1 MDRFLGFD
9 VAGVTAGKRAMER
22 KKYPIRAEDYQ
33 LFEVVGQGVSASVY
47 RALCAPLD
55 EVVAIKI
62 VDFERNNSD
71 LSNIYREAQTMIL
84 IDHPNVLK
92 AHCSFVNDHTLWVVM
107 PYMEGGSCLHI
118 MKSVFPNGFEEPMI
132 ATVLREVLKG
142 LEYLHNHG
150 HIHRDVKSEY
160 KRGISAWNFDVED
173 LKAQA
178 SLVSMS
184 PSVPFY
190 ELIAYYILAI
200 SGADD
205 VDDKSKHPLVQRK
218 GRFKVM
224 SDNIDLDKIS

>member
-1 MDRFLGFD
+1 MRQLLSQVTWQVLLMTLQNAPPGLDYERDRKFS
-9 VAGVTAGKRAMER
+9 R
-22 KKYPIRAEDYQ
+22 
-33 LFEVVGQGVSASVY
+33 
-47 RALCAPLD
+47 
-55 EVVAIKI
+55 
-62 VDFERNNSD
+62 
-71 LSNIYREAQTMIL
+71 
-84 IDHPNVLK
+84 
-92 AHCSFVNDHTLWVVM
+92 
-107 PYMEGGSCLHI
+107 
-118 MKSVFPNGFEEPMI
+118 
-132 ATVLREVLKG
+132 
-142 LEYLHNHG
+142 
-150 HIHRDVKSEY
+150 SEY